1 VGSGAVS
8 FGAMGGGVILVGVT
22 FSPSVGRRRSSRD
35 DHGPEWNHGRLRS
48 VGVGVLIGPFRGS
61 RAVAAG
67 LVTAKELRGP
77 RFRCLFR
84 DTFVAASLEVDLVV
98 RSVAASVATDGCG
111 VLGGWSAAEVLG
123 ASCGPE
129 DAPAEIVVPGRR
141 RARPGLRVRHEAL
154 PASEVVEV
162 VTEHGTVRATS
173 ARRTAF
179 DLRRRPPF
187 DESLVAVDAL
197 SRVGEFAPRELVR
210 FGYDHLGAPGSRLLA
225 RVVVLASPLSGSP
238 METRIRLALHHGG
251 LPPPVLQHPVGPYAL
266 DLAYPAVLL
275 AVEYDGRE
283 HLTPE
288 RARHDL
294 RRQAALTAAG
304 WAVLRF
310 GAWDVHKRP
319 WWVAAEVRRELGLR
333 AAAS

>member
-1 VGSGAVS
+1 VIVVGCAVPP
-8 FGAMGGGVILVGVT
+8 G
-22 FSPSVGRRRSSRD
+22 
-35 DHGPEWNHGRLRS
+35 
-48 VGVGVLIGPFRGS
+48 
-61 RAVAAG
+61 
-67 LVTAKELRGP
+67 
-77 RFRCLFR
+77 
-84 DTFVAASLEVDLVV
+84 
-98 RSVAASVATDGCG
+98 
-111 VLGGWSAAEVLG
+111 
-123 ASCGPE
+123 
-129 DAPAEIVVPGRR
+129 APAEIVVPTRR
-141 RARPGLRVRHEAL
+141 RAQTGMRVRHEAL
-154 PASEVVEV
+154 PDREVVEV
-162 VTEHGTVRATS
+162 GIDHGTVRATCP
-173 ARRTAF
+173 RRAAF
-179 DLRRRPPF
+179 DLGRRPPIV
-187 DESLVAVDAL
+187 EAVVAVDAL

-225 RVVVLASPLSGSP
+225 RVALATPLSGSP

-266 DLAYPAVLL
+266 DLSYPAVRL

-304 WAVLRF
+304 WTVLRF
-310 GAWDVHKRP
+310 GAWDVLNRP